1 MRPIDADE
9 LADMLSQVRQKVD
22 PKNYKTATEFHT
34 RDLMLLNLEQMVRIS
49 PTIDAVKHGRWIED
63 DDGDGRHCSVCGVDY
78 CDLVTY
84 PENFNFCP
92 MCGAKMDAGNT
103 EAAT

>member
-1 MRPIDADE
+1 MRLGDLDALYNIENINAPIYGEGDFFDGVDAERLRWFDVI
-9 LADMLSQVRQKVD
+9 ANAPAID
-22 PKNYKTATEFHT
+22 P
-34 RDLMLLNLEQMVRIS
+34 
-49 PTIDAVKHGRWIED
+49 VKHGRWIED

-92 MCGAKMDAGNT
+92 MCGAKMDADKT

>member
-1 MRPIDADE
+1 MRLIDAARFERRLMFTVDRDE
-9 LADMLSQVRQKVD
+9 ICDDCLR
-22 PKNYKTATEFHT
+22 NF
-34 RDLMLLNLEQMVRIS
+34 LNEMAQE
-49 PTIDAVKHGRWIED
+49 PTIDPVKHGRWIED

-92 MCGAKMDAGNT
+92 MCGAKMDADKT
-103 EAAT
+103 EATT

>member
-1 MRPIDADE
+1 MRLIDAARFERRLMFTVDRDE
-9 LADMLSQVRQKVD
+9 ICDDCLRNFLDEMAK
-22 PKNYKTATEFHT
+22 E
-34 RDLMLLNLEQMVRIS
+34 
-49 PTIDAVKHGRWIED
+49 PTIDPMKHGRWIED